1 MVMSF
6 HAPISADIVELAS
19 CLRRVDLAEVVAL
32 GRAPA
37 TALADGIRTARE
49 AWTVRDAEGRIICMA
64 GVSPYSLIG
73 NTGVPW
79 LLGTELVNRHK
90 RTFMVETRRVVTR
103 WLTMFDVLRNVVD
116 ARYVA
121 ALRWLDWLGFE
132 FGPPFVLAHG
142 VFRRVWKESP

>member
-6 HAPISADIVELAS
+6 HAPISPDIVELAS
-19 CLRRVDLAEVVAL
+19 CLRRADLAEVVAL
-32 GRAPA
+32 GRVPA
-37 TALADGIRTARE
+37 AALADGIRTARE
-49 AWTVRDAEGRIICMA
+49 AWTIRDAEGRIICMA

-79 LLGTELVNRHK
+79 LLGTELVDRHK
-90 RTFMVETRRVVTR
+90 RAFMVETRRVVTR